1 MRGVGAVFMLVPMF
15 VLMPAPSP
23 PYWFVQGANTDLYLG
38 LRSGS
43 CSCLCLY
50 FCHQPKSSLL
60 ISIREAGRL
69 SHDISDNVSKYAGM
83 ETTGSPPEFL
93 YNFLLLL
100 AGLQLLSLLCASSVA
115 RLPDLPGRCQPPAQ
129 VAAEWPARRPQSN
142 RFPQAVV
149 SRARQYNRYL

>member
-1 MRGVGAVFMLVPMF
+1 MRGVGAVFMLVPIF

-100 AGLQLLSLLCASSVA
+100 GVL
-115 RLPDLPGRCQPPAQ
+115 
-129 VAAEWPARRPQSN
+129 
-142 RFPQAVV
+142 
-149 SRARQYNRYL
+149 